1 MPFIFDNLTAT
12 LIAMT
17 VILILASIQMEATQ
31 ANTARVS
38 RNMVNTQAQEFATW
52 LEEDLSRIGQN
63 LPSSVTPYTDPVAS
77 DSSQWHTA
85 EFSFEYVDPSLGAV
99 DVQYD
104 LQGTGE
110 TAIIDGNEK
119 ELLRL
124 ERSPDGGSP
133 ARLGYFRLD
142 LLDKF
147 GNSASS
153 EGAIEFVRARFSV
166 IAPFQNEETF
176 PRRVRRSVV
185 VPYRPE

>member
-52 LEEDLSRIGQN
+52 MEEDLSRIGQN
-63 LPSSVTPYTDPVAS
+63 LSSSVTPYTDPV
-77 DSSQWHTA
+77 DSTQWHTT
-85 EFSFEYVDPSLGAV
+85 EFSFQYVDPSNGLV
-99 DVQYD
+99 EVEYD
-104 LQGTGE
+104 LKKTGD
-110 TAIIDGNEK
+110 TTVIDGNEK

-124 ERSPDGGSP
+124 ERSPDGRGP
-133 ARLGYFRLD
+133 ARLGYFKID

-147 GNSASS
+147 AEPTSS
-153 EGAIEFVRARFSV
+153 EDSLEFVRARFSV

-185 VPYRPE
+185 VPYRPD